1 MLKLF
6 KRVVTNIC
14 NAMATAI
21 GSGIII
27 AIIDDYDEL
36 SFAEWWDEPL
46 AYAVMAI
53 YMVCILQTMYLTI
66 KTCRKAWLNAN
77 KE

>member
-1 MLKLF
+1 MLKTL
-6 KRVVTNIC
+6 KRIFTNIC
-14 NAMATAI
+14 NAIAVAI

-27 AIIDDYDEL
+27 ALIDDYDEL

-46 AYAVMAI
+46 AYAGMAI